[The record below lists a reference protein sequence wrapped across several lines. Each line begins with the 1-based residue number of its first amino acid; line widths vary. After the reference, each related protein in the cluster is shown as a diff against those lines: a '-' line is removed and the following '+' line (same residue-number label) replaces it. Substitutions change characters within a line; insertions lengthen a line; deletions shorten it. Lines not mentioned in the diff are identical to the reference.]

1 MATEQA
7 TNRPKNI
14 VVTGASRGIGIET
27 VRFLATRGHYVL
39 ALSRNVE
46 PIAALAD
53 EFGGLVKFQ
62 SVDLSDTSIDLEQIV
77 SSHFRQ
83 VDALVN
89 NAGSL
94 INKPFVDTSIEEW
107 KVMLDVNLIAA
118 IRMVH
123 ACLPLMS
130 RFGQIL
136 NISSMGGFQGSIKFP
151 GLSAYSTTKGA
162 LGILTECLS
171 EELIGHDIHVNALC
185 LGAVQT
191 EMLHE
196 AFPGY
201 RAPVNPEQMAAYI
214 GDFILTYGRLFNGK
228 ILPVAINNP
237 TT

>member
-1 MATEQA
+1 MASEQA
-7 TNRPKNI
+7 ADRIRNI

-27 VRFLATRGHYVL
+27 VRYLAGKGHHVL
-39 ALSRNVE
+39 AMSRNIE
-46 PIAALAD
+46 PVIKAAAD
-53 EFGGLVKFQ
+53 YNGLVEFE
-62 SVDLSDTSIDLEQIV
+62 SVDLSDESVNLEQLV
-77 SSHFRQ
+77 SSHFQ
-83 VDALVN
+83 HVDALVN
-89 NAGSL
+89 NAGAL
-94 INKPFVDTSIEEW
+94 INKPFIETSISEW
-107 KVMLDVNLIAA
+107 KSMLDVNLIAA

-123 ACLPLMS
+123 ACLPIMS
-130 RFGQIL
+130 RHGQIL

-171 EELIGHDIHVNALC
+171 EELIGHGIHVNALC

-201 RAPVNPEQMAAYI
+201 KAPVSPEQMAAYI
-214 GDFILTYGRLFNGK
+214 GDFVLTYGRLFNGK

-237 TT
+237 SS